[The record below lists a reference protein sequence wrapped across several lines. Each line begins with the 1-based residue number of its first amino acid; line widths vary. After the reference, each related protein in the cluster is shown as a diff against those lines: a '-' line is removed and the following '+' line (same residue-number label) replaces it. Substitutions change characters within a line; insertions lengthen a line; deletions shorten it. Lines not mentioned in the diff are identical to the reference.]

1 MKEIQKYGMI
11 FYPYLKIKG
20 NNKARTDY
28 FNLTLFIN
36 QTVKTIMNYVRVL
49 FGINTGVGKN
59 YIV

>member
-1 MKEIQKYGMI
+1 MARCSI
-11 FYPYLKIKG
+11 PYLKIKG

-28 FNLTLFIN
+28 FNPALFIN

-49 FGINTGVGKN
+49 FSFNTGVNKN